1 MKRFLLVY
9 ISVCL
14 AILIFVPVF
23 EADTGLNAFTP
34 GSVASYAFSGKD
46 GVPVV
51 AESAV
56 LLDAKTHKIL
66 FASNAQK
73 RLGMASTTK
82 IMTALVALESG
93 KLKESFVIPPEATG
107 IEGSSIYL
115 MTGEIF
121 TLEELLYG
129 LMLESGN
136 DAATAVAI
144 AVAGDVESFVKL
156 MNRKAQQ
163 LGLSDTHFD
172 NPHGLSSEKHYTTAA
187 DLAFLTACAL
197 ENPEFLKI
205 VSTKVYRLSSEG
217 RKCERYFSNHNKL
230 LGNYEGMIG
239 VKTGYTKSTGRCLV
253 TAAERGDMRLVAVT
267 LNSSDDW
274 NDHRSMLDYGF
285 GAFEVKK
292 VASKNEFRFEVA
304 LTGGET
310 KTLYVS
316 NPGEV
321 SLCLPSGTEIRTSVS
336 LPPFVY
342 APVSE
347 GQYVGSVRVYA
358 NEVLVEEVPLCAEST
373 VKRKKLSFFEK
384 LFD

>member
-56 LLDAKTHKIL
+56 LLDAKTNKIL

-172 NPHGLSSEKHYTTAA
+172 NHRPEEQYMPHL
-187 DLAFLTACAL
+187 
-197 ENPEFLKI
+197 P
-205 VSTKVYRLSSEG
+205 VR
-217 RKCERYFSNHNKL
+217 
-230 LGNYEGMIG
+230 
-239 VKTGYTKSTGRCLV
+239 
-253 TAAERGDMRLVAVT
+253 
-267 LNSSDDW
+267 
-274 NDHRSMLDYGF
+274 HR
-285 GAFEVKK
+285 
-292 VASKNEFRFEVA
+292 
-304 LTGGET
+304 
-310 KTLYVS
+310 
-316 NPGEV
+316 
-321 SLCLPSGTEIRTSVS
+321 
-336 LPPFVY
+336 
-342 APVSE
+342 
-347 GQYVGSVRVYA
+347 
-358 NEVLVEEVPLCAEST
+358 
-373 VKRKKLSFFEK
+373 
-384 LFD
+384 